1 MKSVHISHTIGTT
14 RIYHSEELPWRHNHM
29 VTKPPSNNRV
39 VHNRLVGLVLKIRV
53 PARAEFLAG
62 PAVHHGEFFL
72 CGPDLDTGFDA
83 VGGERARAVD
93 IPLLEDLFLHFGVAA
108 DEIVEGLDV
117 RFGAVG
123 CECEAGV
130 T

>member
-53 PARAEFLAG
+53 PARA
-62 PAVHHGEFFL
+62 EFFL